1 MFKAF
6 IQILFSPNFN
16 LGSIT
21 VKDSCWT
28 HYFLIWQLILFSIH
42 MVNFIKHK
50 MEASIFVFSYH
61 FARFWSCCWGSWYG
75 ITTWPAMRIT
85 RDGLC
90 VMKNM
95 KGLSKINLR
104 ESDWARRLLAF
115 LLLDGLRR
123 KLMPSR
129 MLLVFFVTVIGG
141 ASTMLRTPVELLLYR
156 TSSVEELF

>member
-1 MFKAF
+1 
-6 IQILFSPNFN
+6 
-16 LGSIT
+16 
-21 VKDSCWT
+21 
-28 HYFLIWQLILFSIH
+28 
-42 MVNFIKHK
+42 
-50 MEASIFVFSYH
+50 
-61 FARFWSCCWGSWYG
+61 
-75 ITTWPAMRIT
+75 MRIT

-129 MLLVFFVTVIGG
+129 MLLVFFVTVVGG